1 MSITRASCRCN
12 HATTPRRRALAF
24 AVLGLLVVAGEGV
37 RAFDPVQYAS
47 SDLSVASSLM
57 RASYAAPVELPPIVV
72 AVPVELQSPRP
83 FDSPFGAA
91 LAGQP
96 VISANTPAA
105 LTPPGVSSLTSA
117 QPGDGLVDDGVAVF
131 DGFSVERSREMPDDR
146 EMNRRRR
153 LRTIRRFNEEFETAP
168 GVWLRGTAEP
178 NIREPGPDSF
188 NFPNSA
194 YAVPVGVAYLEST
207 PYTYRRYHNSPVITY
222 LTPFLLRVGIFSK
235 VELRLSGSGITTDIT
250 PHGTKHGYS
259 PLIFGFKHNW
269 WEEDRD
275 SFIPAAGLE
284 VEVQTDLGSSY
295 LATPQTQPGYSLN
308 FDHSLPL
315 DFVFEWNIGST
326 YGAKI
331 DGGRVMQFNFE
342 YSLQGPILDNFEMF
356 IHGFVNTPAT
366 GTRFKDGSMVGI
378 GGIWYVARRLAVY
391 GSYSHGLTPE
401 SIRLLEQLGL
411 AFAF

>member
-1 MSITRASCRCN
+1 MRW
-12 HATTPRRRALAF
+12 RALAF
-24 AVLGLLVVAGEGV
+24 VGLVMLAVTG
-37 RAFDPVQYAS
+37 RAARGFDPVQYAS
-47 SDLSVASSLM
+47 SDLSVASSLI
-57 RASYAAPVELPPIVV
+57 RASYAALVELPPVVV
-72 AVPVELQSPRP
+72 AVPVEPQSPRP

-91 LAGQP
+91 LAGLP
-96 VISANTPAA
+96 VTTANTPAV
-105 LTPPGVSSLTSA
+105 LTPPGASSLTSA
-117 QPGDGLVDDGVAVF
+117 QPGDGFADDVDAPQGLDGF
-131 DGFSVERSREMPDDR
+131 DGFGVERSREMPDDR

-153 LRTIRRFNEEFETAP
+153 LRTIRRFNQEFETAP

-194 YAVPVGVAYLEST
+194 YVVPVGVAYLEST
-207 PYTYRRYHNSPVITY
+207 PYTYRRYPHSPVITY

-235 VELRLSGSGITTDIT
+235 VELRMQGSGITTDIT
-250 PHGTKHGYS
+250 PHGTTHGYS

-275 SFIPAAGLE
+275 RFIPAVGLE
-284 VEVQTDLGSSY
+284 VEVQTDLGSSH
-295 LATPQTQPGYSLN
+295 LSTPQTQPGYSLN

-326 YGAKI
+326 YGADI
-331 DGGRVMQFNFE
+331 DNGRVMQFNFE

-391 GSYSHGLTPE
+391 GSYSYGLTPE